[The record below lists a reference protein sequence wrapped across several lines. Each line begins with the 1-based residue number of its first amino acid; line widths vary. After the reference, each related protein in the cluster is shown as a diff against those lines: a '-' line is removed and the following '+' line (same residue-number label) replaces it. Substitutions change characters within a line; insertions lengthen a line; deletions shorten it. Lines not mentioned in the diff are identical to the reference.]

1 MATAIRHIPT
11 LYGAEAERFLHAAE
25 VVEANPGMVDLSIQA
40 QAVRKYLQT
49 QNWH

>member
-11 LYGAEAERFLHAAE
+11 LCGADAERFLHAAE
-25 VVEANPGMVDLSIQA
+25 IVETNPGTIDFSKQA

-49 QNWH
+49 QNWR